1 MQIVARGLRMAIEEC
16 QFRFASYR
24 WNCSLGTLH
33 QDFDRNGQHQ
43 QHRQLSSIM
52 RRSSA
57 SNERFASSNS
67 IGASSSPPTIF
78 GDVMKYRKFEALN
91 QTAFFFIPFILTIL
105 LYFRRFVANRERSFL
120 NAIFAAGLAHAM
132 TKACSANELPEECSC
147 DKKIRSRSNKGKI
160 EWVAC
165 SDDID
170 FGSRFSRDF
179 TDDTELQFNSNYD
192 PSTSADANS
201 LSHDEHASNPMINTH
216 NYEVGRRV
224 FKSATDITCTCQSQ
238 SSLLDPTLPTS
249 MQQTSNEVGTGLG
262 LCATKRC
269 WKHLAPFSDVGDELM
284 KRYERATHVQP
295 SNKDPHKLRPVR
307 RGVRRPKRKDLV
319 FIEESP
325 NYCESNNR

>member
-1 MQIVARGLRMAIEEC
+1 
-16 QFRFASYR
+16 
-24 WNCSLGTLH
+24 
-33 QDFDRNGQHQ
+33 
-43 QHRQLSSIM
+43 
-52 RRSSA
+52 
-57 SNERFASSNS
+57 
-67 IGASSSPPTIF
+67 
-78 GDVMKYRKFEALN
+78 
-91 QTAFFFIPFILTIL
+91 
-105 LYFRRFVANRERSFL
+105 
-120 NAIFAAGLAHAM
+120 M

-147 DKKIRSRSNKGKI
+147 DKKIRSRNNKGKI

-179 TDDTELQFNSNYD
+179 TDDTELQFSVNYD
-192 PSTSADANS
+192 SSINPNS
-201 LSHDEHASNPMINTH
+201 LPHDSMAIQSSSNPMINTH

-238 SSLLDPTLPTS
+238 SSLLDPTLPIGS
-249 MQQTSNEVGTGLG
+249 QSNGNNGPIGHQLSTG

-269 WKHLAPFSDVGDELM
+269 WKHLAPFSDIGEELM

-325 NYCESNNR
+325 NYCESDNR